1 MIENINIQGF
11 RGINS
16 LSIEN
21 FGKIN
26 LLLGKNN
33 CGKTTVLETLFL
45 IIGVTNP
52 VLSRNI
58 HFFRDLILTQ
68 TDDFRFLFNK
78 LDFNTK
84 IKIEAS
90 VTPNQIRTLIIH
102 PHFFSELPEKDYNM
116 VKESLPD
123 VSSTSQN
130 STENI
135 EKLILNASIRT
146 QGNSKSQKF
155 QSEISI
161 EGTKQDVKMPQNY
174 KESLKGLFIT
184 KDTIYSDLSKNIENI
199 LVNKRKSTLLEPL
212 QTIEPQIRDISLGT
226 KGMIYLDLG
235 YARLMPVNLLGE
247 GFRRMLSILTKVSDT
262 RNGIVLLDE
271 IENGLHYSSM
281 KVFIK
286 YLIKIAELQ
295 DTQLFITTHSKETLN
310 AIHEIITIPEF
321 SKFKPDIRSF
331 TIRRHKEDKII
342 SYPYDFEKLE
352 YAIEQDIEMR

>member
-78 LDFNTK
+78 LDFNTR
-84 IKIEAS
+84 IKIEAE
-90 VTPNQIRTLIIH
+90 VMPNQIRTLIIQ
-102 PHFFSELPEKDYNM
+102 PQFSSILPENAYHS
-116 VKESLPD
+116 VKENISD
-123 VSSTSQN
+123 ISSATQS

-135 EKLILNASIRT
+135 EKLILNASIKKK
-146 QGNSKSQKF
+146 GNSKSQKF

-161 EGTKQDVKMPQNY
+161 EGTKHDVKMPQNY
-174 KESLKGLFIT
+174 KESLKGSFIT
-184 KDTIYSDLSKNIENI
+184 KDTIYSDLSKKIENI

-212 QTIEPQIRDISLGT
+212 QIIEPQIRDISLGAN
-226 KGMIYLDLG
+226 GMIYLDLG
-235 YARLMPVNLLGE
+235 YSRLMPVNLLGE
-247 GFRRMLSILTKVSDT
+247 GFRRMLSILAKVLDT

-281 KVFIK
+281 KVFFK
-286 YLIKIAELQ
+286 YLIRISELQ
-295 DTQLFITTHSKETLN
+295 NVQLFLTTHSKEPLNTL
-310 AIHEIITIPEF
+310 HEIFTIPEF
-321 SKFKPDIRSF
+321 SNFKSDIKSF
-331 TIRRHKEDKII
+331 TIRKHNEDKIM
-342 SYPYDFEKLE
+342 SYPYDFEKME